1 MQVVFRSSVKSQCG
15 FGSADSDF
23 GLVSHST
30 INLSSSV
37 NLQTLKKMS
46 KKRAWYLCWT
56 NIVIVLNGAYFW
68 AYFMLRWQRYKVM
81 VYFVS
86 TPKYFSIPGGL
97 KMISFYIL
105 NSFRQKW
112 LFFET
117 CVSEIA
123 LLYRL
128 LFSTMDGFL
137 RPRSYCI
144 VKTNYL
150 IKTIWELRLQG
161 ECLGYSKIR
170 WSQEQMVSLYYRLC
184 GEINTLSSTL
194 LGCRW
199 CAWVQHLRANVV

>member
-1 MQVVFRSSVKSQCG
+1 
-15 FGSADSDF
+15 
-23 GLVSHST
+23 
-30 INLSSSV
+30 
-37 NLQTLKKMS
+37 MS

-56 NIVIVLNGAYFW
+56 NIAIVLNGAYFW
-68 AYFMLRWQRYKVM
+68 AHFMLGWQRYKVV
-81 VYFVS
+81 VYFALTS
-86 TPKYFSIPGGL
+86 LCFLDENISQLQAFRKWFFFFFASWIGFSL
-97 KMISFYIL
+97 KKS
-105 NSFRQKW
+105 

-117 CVSEIA
+117 RVSEIA

-128 LFSTMDGFL
+128 LFSEMDGFL

-150 IKTIWELRLQG
+150 IKTIWELWLQG
-161 ECLGYSKIR
+161 ECLGYSKMR

-199 CAWVQHLRANVV
+199 CTWVQHLWANTV